1 MTDASDVEKAERLG
15 RRRARMFVFQGLIF
29 LIWQVNFYTAPAHD
43 SLRTVD
49 KVKISAWLVWA
60 VVLLVLLAT
69 GGGLLRDRK
78 LRGLLDDELTRRNRV
93 RAYVTGFWMAM
104 LAAMA
109 VYFIGM
115 FEIVTGREAVHII
128 LSIAIG
134 SAIFSFG
141 INERRSAASSD

>member
-1 MTDASDVEKAERLG
+1 MTQASDVEKAERLS
-15 RRRARMFVFQGLIF
+15 RRRARIFVFQGLVF

-43 SLRTVD
+43 ALRTVD

-60 VVLLVLLAT
+60 IVLLFLLAT
-69 GGGLLRDRK
+69 GGFLIRGKGLRA
-78 LRGLLDDELTRRNRV
+78 LLDDELTRRNRT

-104 LAAMA
+104 LASLA

-115 FEIVTGREAVHII
+115 FEVVTSREAVHII

-141 INERRSAASSD
+141 INERRNAVPG